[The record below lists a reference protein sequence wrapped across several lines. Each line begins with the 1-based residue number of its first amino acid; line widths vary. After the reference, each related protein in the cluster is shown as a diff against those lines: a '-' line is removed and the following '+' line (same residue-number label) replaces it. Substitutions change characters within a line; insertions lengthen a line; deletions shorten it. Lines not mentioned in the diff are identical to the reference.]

1 MRLIV
6 FNGSPRGK
14 ESTTT
19 ILLKHIVNG
28 FMATEE
34 NTHELVYLS
43 RVKDSEKSIKLFR
56 EAEQVLLAFPL
67 YDDAMPAIVKTFIES
82 LEPFCGR
89 TDNPSIGFL
98 VQSGFAEAN
107 HSRYVE
113 RYLEKLS
120 LRLSCQYLGT
130 VIKGNANR
138 IEEQPGWMTKKIF
151 KSFHELGRTFGKTG
165 EFDKQIMLKLA
176 KPEKLSAFQLWIF
189 RLMLKTPLANLN
201 WNKLL
206 KENNAFEKRLNKP
219 YVDEII
225 S

>member
-1 MRLIV
+1 MRLTV

-19 ILLKHIVNG
+19 ILLKHFLDG
-28 FMATEE
+28 FMATEG
-34 NTHELVYLS
+34 NAHELVYLNH
-43 RVKDSEKSIKLFR
+43 VKDSEKFIKLFR
-56 EAEQVLLAFPL
+56 ETEQVLLAFPL
-67 YDDAMPAIVKTFIES
+67 YDDVMPAIVKFFIES
-82 LEPFCGR
+82 LDPFCGR
-89 TDNPSIGFL
+89 ADNPSIGFL

-113 RYLEKLS
+113 RYLEKLAR
-120 LRLSCQYLGT
+120 RLSCQYLGI

-176 KPEKLSAFQLWIF
+176 KPEKFPAFHLWIF
-189 RLMLKTPLANLN
+189 RLMLKTPLINLN
-201 WNKLL
+201 WNKKL
-206 KENNAFEKRLNKP
+206 KENNAFEKRYNKP
-219 YVDEII
+219 YVDET
-225 S
+225 